1 MANGNGKASILDIVH
16 RVGIWG
22 FAISIGIYMLNIG
35 QWVGAA
41 DEKFKD
47 AQTVEEK
54 QDALILQV
62 NTVAILQGVQTTAI
76 QDNKD
81 AIETS
86 RREILEAIKEVN
98 EAND

>member
-1 MANGNGKASILDIVH
+1 MLDVVH

-22 FAISIGIYMLNIG
+22 FAISMGIYMLNIG

-47 AQTVEEK
+47 AETVETTQK
-54 QDALILQV
+54 ALLLQV
-62 NTVAILQGVQTTAI
+62 NTIATVQGVQTIAI
-76 QDNKD
+76 ADNKT

-86 RREILEAIKEVN
+86 RREILEAIEK
-98 EAND
+98 ARD

>member
-1 MANGNGKASILDIVH
+1 MANGNGKASTLDILH

-22 FAISIGIYMLNIG
+22 GMITLFIYVLNIG

-47 AQTVEEK
+47 AETVEEK

-62 NTVAILQGVQTTAI
+62 NTVAVLQATQTTAI
-76 QDNKD
+76 EANKT

-86 RREILEAIKEVN
+86 RREILEAIKE
-98 EAND
+98 ASD

>member
-1 MANGNGKASILDIVH
+1 MANGNGKSSPLDIIH

-22 FAISIGIYMLNIG
+22 GMITLFIYMLNIG

-76 QDNKD
+76 QENKD

-86 RREILEAIKEVN
+86 KQEILEAIR

>member
-1 MANGNGKASILDIVH
+1 MSNGPQTKSDIAH
-16 RVGIWG
+16 RIGIWV
-22 FAISIGIYMLNIG
+22 SVLVIGGYVLNLG

-86 RREILEAIKEVN
+86 KQEILEAIR

>member
-1 MANGNGKASILDIVH
+1 MANGNGKASVLDITH
-16 RVGIWG
+16 RIGIWG
-22 FAISIGIYMLNIG
+22 GMIAMFIYVLNIG

-47 AQTVEEK
+47 AETVEEK

-62 NTVAILQGVQTTAI
+62 NTVAVLQATQTTAI
-76 QDNKD
+76 EANKT

-86 RREILEAIKEVN
+86 RKEILEAIKEAN
-98 EAND
+98 ED

>member
-1 MANGNGKASILDIVH
+1 MANGKPSVLDIVH

-22 FAISIGIYMLNIG
+22 FAISMGIYMLNVG

-41 DEKFKD
+41 NEKFED

-54 QDALILQV
+54 QDVLILQV
-62 NTVAILQGVQTTAI
+62 NTIATVQTAQTTAI
-76 QDNKD
+76 ADNKT

-86 RREILEAIKEVN
+86 RREILAAIKD
-98 EAND
+98 ARD

>member
-1 MANGNGKASILDIVH
+1 MLDIVH

-22 FAISIGIYMLNIG
+22 FAISMGIYMLNVG

-41 DEKFKD
+41 NEKFED

-62 NTVAILQGVQTTAI
+62 NTIAVLQGAQTTAI
-76 QDNKD
+76 RDNKT

-86 RREILEAIKEVN
+86 RREILKAIRES
-98 EAND
+98 ND

>member
-1 MANGNGKASILDIVH
+1 MANGKPSVLDIVH

-54 QDALILQV
+54 QDALIIPV
-62 NTVAILQGVQTTAI
+62 NTVAILQGVQIIAI
-76 QDNKD
+76 QANKE

-86 RREILEAIKEVN
+86 RREILEAIKE
-98 EAND
+98 AND

>member
-1 MANGNGKASILDIVH
+1 MANGKPSMLDIVH

-22 FAISIGIYMLNIG
+22 FAITLGVYVLNIG

-54 QDALILQV
+54 QDALIIQV
-62 NTVAILQGVQTTAI
+62 NTVAILQGVQTVAI
-76 QDNKD
+76 QDNKT

-86 RREILEAIKEVN
+86 RREILDAIKE
-98 EAND
+98 ANN

>member
-1 MANGNGKASILDIVH
+1 MLDIVH

-22 FAISIGIYMLNIG
+22 FAITLGVYVLNIG

-54 QDALILQV
+54 QDALIIQV
-62 NTVAILQGVQTTAI
+62 NTVAILQGVQTVAI
-76 QDNKD
+76 QDNKT

-86 RREILEAIKEVN
+86 RREILDAIKE
-98 EAND
+98 ANN

>member
-1 MANGNGKASILDIVH
+1 MANANGKPSTLDVVH

-22 FAISIGIYMLNIG
+22 FAIGIAVYMLDIG

-47 AQTVEEK
+47 AETVETTQK
-54 QDALILQV
+54 ALLLQV
-62 NTVAILQGVQTTAI
+62 NTIATVQGVQTTAI
-76 QDNKD
+76 ADNKT

-86 RREILEAIKEVN
+86 RREILDAIK
-98 EAND
+98 AAAD

>member
-1 MANGNGKASILDIVH
+1 MANGSQTKGDIVH
-16 RVGIWG
+16 RIGIWG
-22 FAISIGIYMLNIG
+22 GMIGMFIYVLNIG

-47 AQTVEEK
+47 AETVEEK

-62 NTVAILQGVQTTAI
+62 NTVAVLQATQTTAI
-76 QDNKD
+76 EANKT

-86 RREILEAIKEVN
+86 RREILDAIKE
-98 EAND
+98 ASD

>member
-1 MANGNGKASILDIVH
+1 MLDIVH

-22 FAISIGIYMLNIG
+22 FAITLGVYVLNIG

-54 QDALILQV
+54 QDALIIQV
-62 NTVAILQGVQTTAI
+62 NTVAILQGVQTVAI
-76 QDNKD
+76 QDNKT

-86 RREILEAIKEVN
+86 RREILAAIKD
-98 EAND
+98 ARD

>member
-1 MANGNGKASILDIVH
+1 MANGKPSLLDIIH
-16 RVGIWG
+16 RVGIWTFG
-22 FAISIGIYMLNIG
+22 IGILIYALNIG

-47 AQTVEEK
+47 AETVEEK

-62 NTVAILQGVQTTAI
+62 NTIATLQTAQTVAIT
-76 QDNKD
+76 DNKA

-86 RREILEAIKEVN
+86 RREILEAIKE
-98 EAND
+98 AND

>member
-1 MANGNGKASILDIVH
+1 MANGKPTVLDIIH

-22 FAISIGIYMLNIG
+22 FAITLGVYVLNIG

-54 QDALILQV
+54 QDALIIQV
-62 NTVAILQGVQTTAI
+62 NTVAILQGVQTVAI
-76 QDNKD
+76 QDNKT

-86 RREILEAIKEVN
+86 RREILDAIKE
-98 EAND
+98 AND

>member
-1 MANGNGKASILDIVH
+1 MANGKPTVLDIVH

-22 FAISIGIYMLNIG
+22 FAITLGVYVLNIG

-54 QDALILQV
+54 QDALIIQV
-62 NTVAILQGVQTTAI
+62 NTVAILQGVQTVAI
-76 QDNKD
+76 QDNKT

-86 RREILEAIKEVN
+86 RREILNAIKE
-98 EAND
+98 AND

>member
-22 FAISIGIYMLNIG
+22 FAISIGIYLLNIG

-47 AQTVEEK
+47 AETVEEK

-62 NTVAILQGVQTTAI
+62 NTVAVLQATQTTAI
-76 QDNKD
+76 EANKT

-86 RREILEAIKEVN
+86 RREILEAIKE
-98 EAND
+98 AND